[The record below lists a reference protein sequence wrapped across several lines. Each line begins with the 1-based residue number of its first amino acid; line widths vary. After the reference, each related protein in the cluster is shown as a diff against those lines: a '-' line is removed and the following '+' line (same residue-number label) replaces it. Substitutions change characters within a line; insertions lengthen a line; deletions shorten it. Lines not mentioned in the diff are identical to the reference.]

1 MGTKDARIPEGGAIR
16 DEDAMSAEEYGR
28 LMISRLEGEYR
39 RFAKE
44 ALAYGKPPRGG
55 LVLEIGPGPGWAGIM
70 LLKERPDLRLIG
82 IDASEDMLRAASAN
96 AKAWGVAGRARY
108 APGSAEAREGAE
120 TGSADLVV
128 SRDSLHH
135 WENPLSAFAS
145 IARVLKP
152 DGALYLSDERR
163 NISAAAWAF
172 VAVFGWLSMGRFSR
186 YWRSSIR
193 AGYTAGEARA
203 FAAALVG
210 RERLVEEGF
219 IDLRIMAGPLAP
231 AQDRRGA

>member
-39 RFAKE
+39 RFARA
-44 ALAYGKPPRGG
+44 ALAFGKPPRDG

-70 LLKERPDLRLIG
+70 LLEARPDLRLLA
-82 IDASEDMLRAASAN
+82 IDASEDMLRAAAAN
-96 AKAWGVAGRARY
+96 AKARGVGERARY
-108 APGSAEAREGAE
+108 ALGCAEALDGAE
-120 TGSADLVV
+120 AGSADLVV

-135 WENPLSAFAS
+135 WSDPRAAFAS

-152 DGALYLSDERR
+152 GGALYLSDERR

-172 VAVFGWLSMGRFSR
+172 VSIFGYLSMGRFSR
-186 YWRSSIR
+186 YWKSSIR

-210 RERLVEEGF
+210 RESLVEGGF
-219 IDLRIMAGPLAP
+219 IDLRIMAGPLASG
-231 AQDRRGA
+231 QDRGAA